1 MLAYARERFPQ
12 ATFVKE
18 DVAEYLGPDGRRYDR
33 VVFNACFGNL
43 FDPLAVLRHVSR
55 NLLADGGL
63 IVISH
68 PLGRDWLRGLQK
80 RDPQMVL
87 HDLPGHAEVDQM
99 LKEVPELSVELLED
113 ETDYYCLVLR
123 WPLCSRLA
131 SGIRLTVE
139 VNAPDTASQW
149 LLCDLM
155 KIYQYYW
162 LGKDAEPGLPRSAD
176 RVLRQSFLAIKSA
189 GLQKK
194 ILDCVTSLYRSETKP
209 YLGEVQK
216 LLRVAATTKTDKD
229 EARYVAAVCA
239 LKPELFLLVPP
250 FCGNP
255 PCILLRDPPTGFEL
269 WYEKL
274 PQRCSQT
281 PEEEAMRNLRESISA
296 GRLSTMRK
304 VIDELY
310 ADRIE
315 PTLNEVQE
323 RLRDRGWSYSDA
335 QQAVLLYACQKD
347 TYDLTKPTQNK
358 QIVVLLKEPPRS
370 FAGWAEGA
378 GIIPKVSTTMES
390 GFKSLLAAGRA
401 PALRGGVAGAAQA
414 LQNISPQGSLGEL
427 RALLR
432 VFILRGLLEYRD
444 DELVPTVVLLKD
456 LDTLRQ
462 APPRTPERKKSP
474 GRIYSQI

>member
-1 MLAYARERFPQ
+1 MSEMSVDLERFRN
-12 ATFVKE
+12 K
-18 DVAEYLGPDGRRYDR
+18 
-33 VVFNACFGNL
+33 CCNL
-43 FDPLAVLRHVSR
+43 TLPSSLQTAQ
-55 NLLADGGL
+55 NL
-63 IVISH
+63 IS
-68 PLGRDWLRGLQK
+68 
-80 RDPQMVL
+80 
-87 HDLPGHAEVDQM
+87 
-99 LKEVPELSVELLED
+99 
-113 ETDYYCLVLR
+113 
-123 WPLCSRLA
+123 
-131 SGIRLTVE
+131 
-139 VNAPDTASQW
+139 
-149 LLCDLM
+149 
-155 KIYQYYW
+155 
-162 LGKDAEPGLPRSAD
+162 
-176 RVLRQSFLAIKSA
+176 
-189 GLQKK
+189 LQKK

-216 LLRVAATTKTDKD
+216 LLRMAATTKKDKD

-250 FCGNP
+250 DCGNP
-255 PCILLRDPPTGFEL
+255 PCILLRDPPSGFEL

-310 ADRIE
+310 TDRIE

-323 RLRDRGWSYSDA
+323 RLRDRGWSYCDA

-378 GIIPKVSTTMES
+378 GIIPKASTTMES

-414 LQNISPQGSLGEL
+414 LQNISPHGSLGEL